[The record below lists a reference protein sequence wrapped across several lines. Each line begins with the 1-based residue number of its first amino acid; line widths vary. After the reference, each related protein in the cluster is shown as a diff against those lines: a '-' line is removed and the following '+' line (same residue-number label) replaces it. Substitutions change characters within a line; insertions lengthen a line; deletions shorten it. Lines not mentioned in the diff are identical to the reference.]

1 MTECR
6 VCLSGQETIFGVPL
20 ADCIGDTLAD
30 KRMWF
35 YYASAAELNSIVKEK
50 GWCVTHDESQAVVI
64 PSGTVTV
71 ITSSTG
77 CRGIRWS
84 ITSDDGD
91 LKRAQFMLER
101 MLEVFAELRTPTLG
115 MTSFLEYMKSE

>member
-1 MTECR
+1 M
-6 VCLSGQETIFGVPL
+6 SGQETIFGVPL

-35 YYASAAELNSIVKEK
+35 YHASAEELESVVKNK

-64 PSGTVTV
+64 PSGTVAV
-71 ITSSTG
+71 IISSTG
-77 CRGIRWS
+77 CRCIRWS

-91 LKRAQFMLER
+91 LNRAQFILER
-101 MLEVFAELRTPTLG
+101 MLEVFAELRTPSLG
-115 MTSFLEYMKSE
+115 MASFLEYMKSE